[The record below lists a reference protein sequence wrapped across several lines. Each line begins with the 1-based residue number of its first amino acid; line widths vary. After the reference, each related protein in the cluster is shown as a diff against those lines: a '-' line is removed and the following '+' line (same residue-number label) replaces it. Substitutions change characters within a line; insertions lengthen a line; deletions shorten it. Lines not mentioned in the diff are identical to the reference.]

1 MGGVSDERERKIA
14 GGESKGRERVAVVEK
29 MRKRNFV
36 VFACVCEKNLVPL
49 HAFRVCAC
57 KRNDSMRM
65 RNAAKAIQKRTK
77 AVQRTQN
84 ITNMI
89 DYIKGELT
97 FLTPTYAVIEAAGV
111 GYQINIALTS
121 YSALSAYPQPL
132 QKGKGGLEQEETRG
146 AICKL
151 FVTEIIREDTHDLF
165 GFFTTGERELFV
177 MLMTVSGIGANTAR
191 MIMSAYTAAEIRQI
205 IATGNARALSQVKGL
220 GPKTAQRVIV
230 DLKDKVLKI
239 DLGSDVQGQL
249 GDEAMAV
256 DNEVKQE
263 AVSALTMLG
272 FAAAA
277 SGKVV
282 DKILK
287 EEPSASVEKV
297 IKLALKML

>member
-1 MGGVSDERERKIA
+1 
-14 GGESKGRERVAVVEK
+14 
-29 MRKRNFV
+29 
-36 VFACVCEKNLVPL
+36 
-49 HAFRVCAC
+49 
-57 KRNDSMRM
+57 
-65 RNAAKAIQKRTK
+65 
-77 AVQRTQN
+77 
-84 ITNMI
+84 MI
-89 DYIKGELT
+89 EYIKGNLT
-97 FLTPTYAVIEAAGV
+97 DLTPTYAVIEAAGV
-111 GYQINIALTS
+111 GYAINIALPS
-121 YSALSAYPQPL
+121 YSALV
-132 QKGKGGLEQEETRG
+132 GKENSET
-146 AICKL
+146 KL

-165 GFFTTGERELFV
+165 GFFTRGERELFL

-220 GPKTAQRVIV
+220 GPKTAQRIIV

-239 DLGSDVQGQL
+239 DLENQEQGTKSQDGL
-249 GDEAMAV
+249 LLSVEV

-287 EEPSASVEKV
+287 EDPSASVEKV
-297 IKLALKML
+297 IKMALKML